1 MLRHFNI
8 FPPTLDKEDLY
19 EDQKIFLIY
28 LMAQIPELDHWK
40 RNVEYKTKLAEIK
53 QLDINKIKID
63 QTIIDLAVING
74 KDMKQLRKEQLFL
87 EKKKRITEL
96 NKEYGIRDPEKEAEK
111 TVEIKQDINDS
122 NPTRLW
128 DILHGK
134 GLVK

>member
-1 MLRHFNI
+1 
-8 FPPTLDKEDLY
+8 
-19 EDQKIFLIY
+19 
-28 LMAQIPELDHWK
+28 MAQIPEIDHWK

-53 QLDINKIKID
+53 QLDVNKIKID
-63 QTIIDLAVING
+63 KTIIDLASING
-74 KDMKQLRKEQLFL
+74 KDMKKLKKEQLLL

-96 NKEYGIRDPEKEAEK
+96 NKEYGIKDPEKEAEK
-111 TVEIKQDINDS
+111 TVDIKQDINNNNH